1 MFFTEKGGEKM
12 PLEQEK
18 VVPMA
23 LFTPSEGKNKRGKR
37 QKERGKT
44 RNFLIYFVKILV
56 KTARK
61 L

>member
-1 MFFTEKGGEKM
+1 M

-23 LFTPSEGKNKRGKR
+23 LFTLSEGKNKREKR
-37 QKERGKT
+37 QDERGKT
-44 RNFLIYFVKILV
+44 RIFLIYFVKILV
-56 KTARK
+56 KAARK